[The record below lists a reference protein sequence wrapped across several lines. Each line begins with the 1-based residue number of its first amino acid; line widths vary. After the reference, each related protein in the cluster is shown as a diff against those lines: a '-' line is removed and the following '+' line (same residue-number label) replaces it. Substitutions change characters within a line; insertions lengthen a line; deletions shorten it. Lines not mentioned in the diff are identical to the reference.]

1 MPEFGFKRFSVSH
14 GQSTMKV
21 GTDAVLLGAW
31 ADLPHDCSDAG
42 AVKVLEIGCGCGII
56 SLMLAQRLQEEA
68 GSENFR
74 ITALDI
80 HAPSCE
86 EARHNVQQSPWH
98 TQIRV
103 ENTDYLQYPE
113 TEKFHLIVSNPPF
126 FSESLKSPE
135 AARNLAR
142 HNDTLPLDALLR
154 KSERLLNQ
162 EGRLAMILPLS
173 AFEKLQA
180 LVPETAPLLRLER
193 LTRMYSKPGKPCER
207 VLCAWRKTHSESEAE
222 SPQETTLF
230 ICNAQGVYTE
240 EYRRLVRDF
249 YLWA

>member
-1 MPEFGFKRFSVSH
+1 
-14 GQSTMKV
+14 MKV

-31 ADLPHDCSDAG
+31 ADLPQKRSDAG

-68 GSENFR
+68 GSGNFR

-86 EARHNVQQSPWH
+86 EARHNVQQSPWY
-98 TQIRV
+98 TQICV
-103 ENTDYLQYPE
+103 ENTDFLQYPE

-142 HNDTLPLDALLR
+142 HNDTLPFDALLR
-154 KSERLLNQ
+154 KSEGLLLE

-173 AFEKLQA
+173 AFEKIQMS
-180 LVPETAPLLRLER
+180 VSETAPLLRLER
-193 LTRMYSKPGKPCER
+193 LTRVYSKLGKPCER
-207 VLCAWRKTHSESEAE
+207 VLCAWRRINPERESAV
-222 SPQETTLF
+222 PQETTLF
-230 ICNAQGVYTE
+230 ICNDHGDYTE

>member
-31 ADLPHDCSDAG
+31 ADLPRSDAG
-42 AVKVLEIGCGCGII
+42 AVKVLEIGCGCGVV
-56 SLMLAQRLQEEA
+56 SLMLAQRMQAEA
-68 GSENFR
+68 GPGNLR

-98 TQIRV
+98 TQICV
-103 ENTDYLQYPE
+103 EHLDFLQYPE

-142 HNDTLPLDALLR
+142 HNDSLPFDALLR
-154 KSERLLNQ
+154 KSEGLLLE

-173 AFEKLQA
+173 AFEKIQA
-180 LVPETAPLLRLER
+180 LVMKTASLLRLER
-193 LTRMYSKPGKPCER
+193 LARVYSKPGKPCER
-207 VLCAWRKTHSESEAE
+207 VLCAWRKTHSEREAE
-222 SPQETTLF
+222 SPQEITLF
-230 ICNAQGVYTE
+230 ICNAQGTYTE